1 MSMHCINLEEDG
13 GMLSAFQK
21 YFDSILIP
29 QITNND
35 KWGALDENE
44 QEGFAIFKT
53 KIIFFLKLKKLELF
67 IPTKKK

>member
-44 QEGFAIFKT
+44 QEGFAFFKD
-53 KIIFFLKLKKLELF
+53 FR
-67 IPTKKK
+67 